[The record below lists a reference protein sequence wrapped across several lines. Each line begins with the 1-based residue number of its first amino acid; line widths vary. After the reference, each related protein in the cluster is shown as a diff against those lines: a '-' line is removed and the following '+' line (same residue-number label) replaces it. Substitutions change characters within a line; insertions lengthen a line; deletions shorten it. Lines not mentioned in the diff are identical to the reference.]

1 MVFFL
6 LNLLKIKNMRKNKGV
21 YVFLFLLFTIPATA
35 QEGCRVLMSTISVHY
50 TGDCKKGLADGK
62 GEAYGVD
69 HYIGHFKKGWP
80 DGKGVYKWA
89 TGEVYN
95 GSFKKGMRHGV
106 GSYTFKVAGKDSTL
120 TGKWVKDK
128 YVGNTGKTNVY
139 SILYK
144 NNISRITVNRFG
156 DGNEIRIKFYRNGGE
171 IAVDGLM
178 LIGDSGNVMTGR
190 SFTGFD
196 RVNFPFTG
204 KLLFSVPNDF
214 YSATLSCEL
223 RFRINV
229 PGSYEVRIFP

>member
-1 MVFFL
+1 MK
-6 LNLLKIKNMRKNKGV
+6 KIGISAILCFMLAGS
-21 YVFLFLLFTIPATA
+21 LAA
-35 QEGCRVLMSTISVHY
+35 QERCRVLMSTISVHY
-50 TGDCKKGLADGK
+50 EGDCKKGLADGK

-69 HYIGHFKKGWP
+69 HYIGHFKKGLP

-89 TGEVYN
+89 TGEIYK
-95 GSFKKGMRHGV
+95 GSFKKGMRQGM
-106 GSYTFKVAGKDSTL
+106 GTYTFKVAGKDSTL

-128 YVGNTGKTNVY
+128 FVGNTEKTRVY
-139 SILYK
+139 SVLYK
-144 NNISRITVNRFG
+144 NNISRITVNRLG

-171 IAVDGLM
+171 IAVGGLM
-178 LIGDSGNVMTGR
+178 LIGDSGNVMTDR

-196 RVNFPFTG
+196 RVDFPFTG

-214 YSATLSCEL
+214 YTATLSCEL